1 MPPWVEFAASLPPP
15 RLFAAPPPSSGSTGE
30 GLVSPAAPL
39 IPPPSLP
46 FADSLFLFDSAFGCT
61 LPLGLAGSCGRHHRY
76 SHLHCVKA
84 ERFQARWLD
93 AMRSRRRCL
102 LAFIAPCGLFC
113 LLFDAALVKLCSTG
127 SRAAPAGTSPY
138 YRQPVQGTVG
148 RQYASPQSALTCCYS
163 LGESRTSLLTRL
175 PLVLSPRDASP
186 QASRGIV
193 VSLFCCLNLRAS
205 ATVGPTTSR
214 TRRLLSVR
222 PPRPQPTVGSL

>member
-1 MPPWVEFAASLPPP
+1 
-15 RLFAAPPPSSGSTGE
+15 
-30 GLVSPAAPL
+30 VSPAAPL

-163 LGESRTSLLTRL
+163 LGESRTTLLTRL
-175 PLVLSPRDASP
+175 LLVLSPRDASP

>member
-1 MPPWVEFAASLPPP
+1 
-15 RLFAAPPPSSGSTGE
+15 
-30 GLVSPAAPL
+30 
-39 IPPPSLP
+39 
-46 FADSLFLFDSAFGCT
+46 
-61 LPLGLAGSCGRHHRY
+61 
-76 SHLHCVKA
+76 
-84 ERFQARWLD
+84 
-93 AMRSRRRCL
+93 MRPRRRCL
-102 LAFIAPCGLFC
+102 LAFIARICSSPDVAPCRLFC

-222 PPRPQPTVGSL
+222 PPRPQPTVGSFIMCSPETASAGVDRGDGTEG